1 MSDSPSNSN
10 LAGVR
15 GSSFAGAEGSAR
27 DFWRSLNDLA
37 AAPEFQD
44 VLAREFPRQAMGWS
58 EDEDPVAGRRN
69 FLKLMGASMA
79 LAGMTACTRQPIE
92 HIDDVAASLPGG
104 AGCVPGRRTRARRCA
119 NPPRTTLHS
128 PGYGRTSRYLGK
140 TLVRVTGLE

>member
-1 MSDSPSNSN
+1 DRPPAGGGIQDSDAAHADELFHVPPMSDSPSNSN

-92 HIDDVAASLPGG
+92 HIMPYVRQPEELI
-104 AGCVPGRRTRARRCA
+104 PGRPLFFATAM
-119 NPPRTTLHS
+119 TL
-128 PGYGRTSRYLGK
+128 GG
-140 TLVRVTGLE
+140 